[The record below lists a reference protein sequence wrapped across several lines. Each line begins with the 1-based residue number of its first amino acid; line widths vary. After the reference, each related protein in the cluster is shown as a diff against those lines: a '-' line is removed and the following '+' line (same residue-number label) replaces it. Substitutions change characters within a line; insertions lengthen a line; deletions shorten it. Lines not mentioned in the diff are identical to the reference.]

1 MTTPYVIEM
10 IAKYLSD
17 NGFDG
22 LCNEDCG
29 CEMTN
34 LSPGNCL
41 AEDCQAGYRAPCDC
55 GDHDWHIQTS
65 KPKEPPE

>member
-1 MTTPYVIEM
+1 MNSPYVIE
-10 IAKYLSD
+10 ILREYLKD

-29 CEMTN
+29 CESPD

-41 AEDCQAGYRAPCDC
+41 AEDCQAGYRVPCDC
-55 GDHDWHIQTS
+55 GDHDWHIQST
-65 KPKEPPE
+65 KPKGPPE